1 MAFILDME
9 SGTEYLG
16 EELSCPHPES
26 RQAVHTAHIDD
37 SVQHAQLQLA
47 MVEATSEPAQS
58 IDLAGI
64 DLATLIKAIED

>member
-1 MAFILDME
+1 MGFILDMA

-26 RQAVHTAHIDD
+26 QQAVHTAHLDY
-37 SVQHAQLQLA
+37 SMQHAQLQLA
-47 MVEATSEPAQS
+47 TFEATSEPAQS

-64 DLATLIKAIED
+64 DLAALIKAIDD